1 MGFQMESTSRFR
13 SAGRAALVAA
23 AALTL
28 ALGAFTF
35 AQSDQAARVAD
46 DAIAHA
52 GLQEAAAAAAGA
64 RADIVIALA
73 AESPAVRRAAIGDAT
88 LRVGL
93 LASVEVEADLEEE
106 IGAIADRLEEFSQ
119 GLETQGPQDVDPWG
133 TTLIN
138 ELSDVADRL
147 LDEAMALEA
156 AIRAESSAAGDTARA
171 ASVVVALI
179 APALAVFVLHRSN
192 RSRLERLA
200 LTAAVER
207 ERAISAVQTEL
218 VSGLSHEL
226 RTPLTGIA
234 GFAEALTEMGGADAD
249 FAEEAGRV
257 IYTESMELQ
266 RMIEDM
272 LVMSRASTGELAY
285 SPRPVDARSMVDA
298 AIEPFVKSDLSI
310 DLDIETAVLNADR
323 LRVRHVMRNLVSNAL
338 KHGRPPVTIEGRI
351 TGDRYLLSVIDHGD
365 GFVGEDLERLRAGF
379 VHSGDAPTVEGSIG
393 LGFSVASV
401 IAEGMHSSLDV
412 LRTGRTTRITLS
424 VPLDPDSVPA
434 TVDVG

>member
-1 MGFQMESTSRFR
+1 MGLSMDSTSRLR
-13 SAGRAALVAA
+13 AAGRAALVAT

-35 AQSDQAARVAD
+35 AQSDQASRVSD
-46 DAIAHA
+46 DARAHA
-52 GLQEAAAAAAGA
+52 RLQSAAAAAAGA

-73 AESPAVRRAAIGDAT
+73 AESPTVRSAAMDDAR
-88 LRVGL
+88 LRVST
-93 LASVEVEADLEEE
+93 LASADAGAELTRQIE
-106 IGAIADRLEEFSQ
+106 AIAARLDQFSFALATEGAEE
-119 GLETQGPQDVDPWG
+119 VDPWG
-133 TTLIN
+133 TALIN
-138 ELSDVADRL
+138 DLGSVADRL
-147 LDEAMALEA
+147 LDEAMNVEA
-156 AIRAESSAAGDTARA
+156 AIRAEASAAGDTARA

-179 APALAVFVLHRSN
+179 APALAVFVLHRAN

-234 GFAEALTEMGGADAD
+234 GFAEALTEIGGHDPD
-249 FAEEAGRV
+249 FAEEAGKV

-285 SPRPVDARSMVDA
+285 SPSPVEAGSVIETA
-298 AIEPFVKSDLSI
+298 VEPFVKSDQSI
-310 DLDIETAVLNADR
+310 ELDVEPAVWNADR
-323 LRVRHVMRNLVSNAL
+323 LRVRHVLRNLVSNAV
-338 KHGRPPVTIEGRI
+338 KHGRPPVAIEGRI
-351 TGDRYLLSVIDHGD
+351 VGDRYLVSVIDHGD
-365 GFVGEDLERLRAGF
+365 GLVEADLERLRAGF
-379 VHSGDAPTVEGSIG
+379 VHAGDAPTVEGSIG

-401 IAEGMHSSLDV
+401 IAEGMHSPIDV
-412 LRTGRTTRITLS
+412 QRIDGTTRITLS
-424 VPLDPDSVPA
+424 IPLDPDSVPA
-434 TVDVG
+434 AIDVG